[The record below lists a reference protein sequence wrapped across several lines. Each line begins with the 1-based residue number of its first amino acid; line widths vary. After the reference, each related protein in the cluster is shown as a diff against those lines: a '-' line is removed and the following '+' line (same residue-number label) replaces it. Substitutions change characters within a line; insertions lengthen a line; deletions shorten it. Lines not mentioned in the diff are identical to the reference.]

1 MKKEEA
7 LQIEQKKPEEAL
19 GQVYWEWDRAGGEE
33 EGHFPVSED
42 WYILGA
48 LNSFRSIR
56 RYA

>member
-1 MKKEEA
+1 MTERAFWESHGEPRMKKEEA

-42 WYILGA
+42 
-48 LNSFRSIR
+48 
-56 RYA
+56 

>member
-42 WYILGA
+42 
-48 LNSFRSIR
+48 
-56 RYA
+56 